1 MGLDV
6 FLVSLRSKGHWKSCS
21 IENQPQ
27 YYYSMKLT
35 GRNNASSILIV
46 TVTQAR
52 SHVPSVG
59 YTVNHLRLYFS
70 IYCMYLA
77 THWCMISSSCL
88 YSWIGSVHI
97 LRTELWSLW
106 LIYGNSLSHLGSSVC
121 VGCLLPWCHRNSLLS
136 IFVDVLIKLTFSN
149 KRRCAAVCIH
159 WCCSAGALKAVND
172 LKKNIYI
179 KVELQHHWVKQKR
192 DTSTFL
198 NSIFYRLQN
207 IHYDNVEY
215 LEYNLQT
222 MSKCLTRQACTNTYR
237 D

>member
-1 MGLDV
+1 
-6 FLVSLRSKGHWKSCS
+6 
-21 IENQPQ
+21 
-27 YYYSMKLT
+27 MKLT
-35 GRNNASSILIV
+35 GRNNTSSILIV
-46 TVTQAR
+46 TVTQAW

-97 LRTELWSLW
+97 LRTELWLLL
-106 LIYGNSLSHLGSSVC
+106 LIYGNSLSDLGSSVC
-121 VGCLLPWCHRNSLLS
+121 VECLLPWCHRNSLLS

-159 WCCSAGALKAVND
+159 WCCSAGALKSSKWF
-172 LKKNIYI
+172 KKKIYI
-179 KVELQHHWVKQKR
+179 YKGRAATSLGEAKR
-192 DTSTFL
+192 ETSTFL

-207 IHYDNVEY
+207 IHDWLWLHGIFRV
-215 LEYNLQT
+215 
-222 MSKCLTRQACTNTYR
+222 
-237 D
+237 